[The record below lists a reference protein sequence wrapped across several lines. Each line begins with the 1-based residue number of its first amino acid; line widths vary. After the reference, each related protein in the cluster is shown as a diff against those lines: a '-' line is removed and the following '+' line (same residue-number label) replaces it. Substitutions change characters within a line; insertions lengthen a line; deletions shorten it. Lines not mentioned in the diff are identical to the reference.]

1 MGATRIAALGV
12 ATLLLLAV
20 TVPTWATQPKRVEVR
35 GVIVSLH
42 MGENSILVRQ
52 SRPGEDRFWV
62 VKRHGRTRVEIGG
75 RSARFQR
82 LRLGDTVEVEG
93 RLTASR
99 AILADEIEV
108 VGHEPKVAP
117 PVILRPPT
125 SQIPVPSFPDIVQVI
140 TTPPQILRPANGAQI
155 SASEFAIVGRTV
167 PQAQVHIRVAT
178 RYIVF
183 DLPAAGADVTTDA
196 RGVFTHT
203 VRPVVRLTGASY
215 QITVKAKLYGL
226 ESPPASITVYQR

>member
-108 VGHEPKVAP
+108 VAEHLEQ
-117 PVILRPPT
+117 R
-125 SQIPVPSFPDIVQVI
+125 
-140 TTPPQILRPANGAQI
+140 R
-155 SASEFAIVGRTV
+155 VG
-167 PQAQVHIRVAT
+167 
-178 RYIVF
+178 
-183 DLPAAGADVTTDA
+183 
-196 RGVFTHT
+196 TH
-203 VRPVVRLTGASY
+203 R
-215 QITVKAKLYGL
+215 
-226 ESPPASITVYQR
+226 

>member
-12 ATLLLLAV
+12 VTLLLLAL
-20 TVPTWATQPKRVEVR
+20 PHPIWATQPKRVEVR
-35 GVIVSLH
+35 GVIVSLR

-52 SRPGEDRFWV
+52 SRSGEDRFWV
-62 VKRHGRTRVEIGG
+62 VKRDGRTRVEIGG
-75 RSARFQR
+75 RSAQFQR
-82 LRLGDTVEVEG
+82 LRLGDTVAVEG
-93 RLTASR
+93 KLTGSR
-99 AILADEIEV
+99 AILADEIAV
-108 VGHEPKVAP
+108 VGHVPKVAP

-125 SQIPVPSFPDIVQVI
+125 TQIPVPSFPDIVKVI

-167 PQAQVHIRVAT
+167 PQGQVHIQVAT

-183 DLPAAGADVTTDA
+183 DLPAASADVTADG
-196 RGVFTHT
+196 RGIFTYT

-215 QITVKAKLYGL
+215 QITVKAKLFGL
-226 ESPPASITVYQR
+226 ESPSASITVYQR